1 MKTLTT
7 KLKTILPIL
16 LSATCITASAQKLPA
31 VQPSTGFRAPA
42 NVKIDGKTTEWDN
55 TFQANN
61 HATDIFYTMA
71 NDDTRLY
78 LVVQSTVPDVINKI
92 IGGGITLTIQKSGKK
107 TDKDGMSIT
116 YPIFTKDN
124 RPSLGVSRKVSVE
137 NGVTKTETTG
147 DVLTDSVIAVRNKQL
162 ADKSKFI
169 GIAGIPGLDSLISV
183 YNENGIKTGQAINN
197 KGAYTYELSV
207 DLKTLGISP
216 TDVSKFAYHIVLNG
230 LGKPQMTVKIQNS
243 DGTTVT
249 NNTATT
255 NGSIAQSPEVADMIN
270 KMMASMGGGGLF
282 SPTDFWGEYTLAKK

>member
-7 KLKTILPIL
+7 KFTSTFSIL
-16 LSATCITASAQKLPA
+16 LVSIAITSFAQKLPA

-42 NVKIDGKTTEWDN
+42 NIKIDGKTTEWDN

-71 NDDTRLY
+71 NDDTHLY

-107 TDKDGMSIT
+107 TDKDGISIT
-116 YPIFTKDN
+116 YPIFSRDN
-124 RPSLGVSRKVSVE
+124 RPSLGIARKMTIE
-137 NGVTKTETTG
+137 NGVTTTETSP
-147 DVLTDSVIAVRNKQL
+147 DLLTDSVITARNKQL

-169 GIAGIPGLDSLISV
+169 GISGIPGLDSLISV

-207 DLKTLGISP
+207 DLKTLGISS
-216 TDVSKFAYHIVLNG
+216 DDASKFAYHITLNG
-230 LGKPQMTVKIQNS
+230 LGKPQMTIKMQNS

-249 NNTATT
+249 NSQATM
-255 NGSIAQSPEVADMIN
+255 AQSPEVADMIN
-270 KMMASMGGGGLF
+270 KMMASMGGGTLF

>member
-7 KLKTILPIL
+7 NLKSILPVFL
-16 LSATCITASAQKLPA
+16 MTLSFAANAQKLPA

-42 NVKIDGKTTEWDN
+42 NIRIDGKTTEWDN

-78 LVVQSTVPDVINKI
+78 LVVQCTVPDVISKI

-107 TDKDGMSIT
+107 TDKDGISIT

-124 RPSLGVSRKVSVE
+124 RPSLGISRKISVE

-147 DVLTDSVIAVRNKQL
+147 DVLTDSVIAARNKQL

-169 GIAGIPGLDSLISV
+169 GISGIPGLDSLISV

-207 DLKTLGISP
+207 DLKTLGISAA
-216 TDVSKFAYHIVLNG
+216 DASKFAYHITLNG
-230 LGKPQMTVKIQNS
+230 LGKPQMTIKIQNA
-243 DGTTVT
+243 DGTTAT
-249 NNTATT
+249 NNSAV
-255 NGSIAQSPEVADMIN
+255 AQSPEVSDMIA
-270 KMMASMGGGGLF
+270 KMTAAMGGGGLF
-282 SPTDFWGEYTLAKK
+282 SATDFWGEYTLAKK